1 MYDVGYYVKK
11 NRELAFK
18 HYLNSA
24 NAGVSSAQFIMGY
37 TYEVGLGVK
46 QDYKKAEG
54 WYLKAASQGDH
65 KSIAAIKALTDDG
78 LI

>member
-1 MYDVGYYVKK
+1 
-11 NRELAFK
+11 
-18 HYLNSA
+18 
-24 NAGVSSAQFIMGY
+24 MGY

-65 KSIAAIKALTDDG
+65 RSIDAIKALTNDG